1 MKHDLLISL
10 RKYRPREGHDPL
22 ENFITEAFCWILK
35 SYGDFSIFF
44 IDHLFEKMNVE
55 KKDIENH
62 EWSTQANF
70 EGFFPDMLCEFNNNF
85 ALVFENKAWAELHHN
100 QIENYRAYAKKNYK
114 ENYKIILITAT
125 TKQHNQ
131 NPDLALCWSD
141 VYKIIQ
147 NWIAQENNGNDFIF
161 NDFLELIKSEGMAP
175 LAPISQESIESYFA
189 GGTELKSQVIDLSNK
204 IKNCD
209 WSKAKVA
216 LPSNKRQEPHLDK
229 SEGRVGLYLLNDWN
243 LNVFIGFLLLPEG
256 NSYGYGITS
265 VLGTKSPDFCVII
278 SFFPESIRKN
288 YPESETYKA
297 FVNIIEKQIK
307 VLNQGW
313 DFVIAPNKWHPIHIR
328 KPMLELFKGT
338 LTSEEQDARFMESA
352 EQILNIIFKS
362 DEFKDLNKECLQLSE
377 IQ

>member
-22 ENFITEAFCWILK
+22 ENFITEAFCWILR
-35 SYGDFSIFF
+35 SYDDFSVFF
-44 IDHLFEKMNVE
+44 IDHIFKNLEIE
-55 KKDIENH
+55 KDIESHN
-62 EWSTQANF
+62 WSTQENF
-70 EGFFPDMLCEFNNNF
+70 GGKRPDMLCKVNNDF
-85 ALVFENKAWAELHHN
+85 ALVFENKAWAELHDN
-100 QIENYRAYAKKNYK
+100 QIENYRDYAKKNYK

-161 NDFLELIKSEGMAP
+161 NDFLELIKNEGMAP
-175 LAPISQESIESYFA
+175 PAPISHEAIQSYFA
-189 GGTELKSQVIDLSNK
+189 GMALKNQVINLINRMKHS
-204 IKNCD
+204 D
-209 WSKAKVA
+209 WSKVA
-216 LPSNKRQEPHLDK
+216 LPLNQCLK
-229 SEGRVGLYLLNDWN
+229 EGRIGEGRFGLDLLSDWKPA
-243 LNVFIGFLLLPEG
+243 VFIGFLLDGTDHRTTP
-256 NSYGYGITS
+256 
-265 VLGTKSPDFCVII
+265 VWGTKSPDFCVII
-278 SFFPESIRKN
+278 SFATSLHN
-288 YPESETYKA
+288 TYPKSETYKA
-297 FVNIIEKQIK
+297 FVNLIEKQINE
-307 VLNQGW
+307 LNQGW
-313 DFVIAPNKWHPIHIR
+313 NFYHHIEDKTVKNVNKWHPIHIR

-338 LTSEEQDARFMESA
+338 MTTEEQDARFMESA

>member
-1 MKHDLLISL
+1 MNHDLLISL

-35 SYGDFSIFF
+35 SYDDFSLFF

-70 EGFFPDMLCEFNNNF
+70 GGLSPDMLCKFGDNA
-85 ALVFENKAWAELHHN
+85 ALVFENKAWARLHHN
-100 QIENYRAYAKKNYK
+100 QISNYRVYANENYNESY
-114 ENYKIILITAT
+114 IILITAT
-125 TKQHNQ
+125 VRQHDQ

-147 NWIAQENNGNDFIF
+147 EWLKKENNGNDFIF

-175 LAPISQESIESYFA
+175 PAPISHESICSYFP
-189 GGTELKSQVIDLSNK
+189 GMELKPQT
-204 IKNCD
+204 KNLRNRVKNSD
-209 WSKAKVA
+209 WSKVE
-216 LPSNKRQEPHLDK
+216 LPSNQCLAECDQWGRIGLD
-229 SEGRVGLYLLNDWN
+229 LLKGAGWKPG
-243 LNVFIGFLLLPEG
+243 VFIGFLFDGWDHCTTP
-256 NSYGYGITS
+256 
-265 VLGTKSPDFCVII
+265 VLGNKSPDFCVII
-278 SFFPESIRKN
+278 SFDKFLHNTYSK
-288 YPESETYKA
+288 SETYKA
-297 FVNIIEKQIK
+297 FVNLISKQIQE
-307 VLNQGW
+307 LNQDW
-313 DFVIAPNKWHPIHIR
+313 DFYHHIEDKDARAINKWHPIHIR

-362 DEFKDLNKECLQLSE
+362 DEFEKLNKECIELSK